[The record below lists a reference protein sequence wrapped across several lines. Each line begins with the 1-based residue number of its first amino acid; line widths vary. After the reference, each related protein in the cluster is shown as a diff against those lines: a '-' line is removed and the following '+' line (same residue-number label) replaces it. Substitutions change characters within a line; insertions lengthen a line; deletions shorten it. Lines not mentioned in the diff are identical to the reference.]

1 MVSVLIFPIFSYRGI
16 IVIYIYMYNS
26 NTYLQLRYPIV
37 RHHRCSSR
45 HLRHTPQSTR
55 THPRLK
61 LVAMPRRSDS
71 RTRVRH
77 IRRKKTFTQYHTSG
91 WCQTARLP
99 VCLSACL
106 SGCLF
111 YFNKNEYV
119 YALLV
124 TLALEVKLVR
134 DCYEVPECLHL

>member
-1 MVSVLIFPIFSYRGI
+1 
-16 IVIYIYMYNS
+16 MYNS

-77 IRRKKTFTQYHTSG
+77 SEAYQEANPSAATVVKNYVAEVWHKFLKLRCIVPFTINQ
-91 WCQTARLP
+91 Q
-99 VCLSACL
+99 
-106 SGCLF
+106 
-111 YFNKNEYV
+111 
-119 YALLV
+119 
-124 TLALEVKLVR
+124 
-134 DCYEVPECLHL
+134 